1 MPGALTTHR
10 GRSIA
15 LPLLVS
21 LGLHGF
27 LGALVAWIAAGTD
40 LSSERPVGIDS
51 VVWESEIPAGNLSL
65 VESMTAS
72 RPGKINGA
80 TEESSP
86 EASFIQ
92 PVRIG
97 DLPAY
102 QEPKEQGPS
111 VSPGI
116 RGHERAAPTNG
127 EAKHSAGTGAAG
139 DGGILPGA
147 TGPKKSS
154 FPSAKADQSIV
165 YLIDQSISM
174 GLNGGLE
181 TAKREVVL
189 CLDSLPSTARF
200 QVIFYSNH
208 RVEPLKIDGV
218 RGLLPA
224 GEEVKEKAKEAIA
237 HQRARDGTE
246 HLEALLTALR
256 LQPDVIVLVTDAD
269 DLSPEVVK
277 KITSLNQQGCAI
289 HAVELTSGGEAS
301 GKGVLALLAT
311 RNRGTYRRLK

>member
-27 LGALVAWIAAGTD
+27 LGALVVWKAAATD

-51 VVWESEIPAGNLSL
+51 VVWDSEFAAGNLSL
-65 VESMTAS
+65 VESMSAS
-72 RPGKINGA
+72 RPVNTSGA

-92 PVRIG
+92 PVRV
-97 DLPAY
+97 DELPAY
-102 QEPKEQGPS
+102 QEPKEKGLS

-116 RGHERAAPTNG
+116 RRHEGAATTNG

-139 DGGILPGA
+139 DGGILPRA
-147 TGPKKSS
+147 NGPKKSS
-154 FPSAKADQSIV
+154 FPSAKADQSVV

-181 TAKREVVL
+181 TAKREVIL
-189 CLDSLPSTARF
+189 CLDGLPNTARF

-208 RVEPLKIDGV
+208 RIEPLKIDGV
-218 RGLLPA
+218 TGLLPA
-224 GEEVKEKAKEAIA
+224 GEEVKKRAKEAIA
-237 HQRARDGTE
+237 HQRAWDGTE
-246 HLEALLTALR
+246 HLEALVTALR

-289 HAVELTSGGEAS
+289 HAVELTSGGETD
-301 GKGVLALLAT
+301 GKGVLAQLAA